1 MAILL
6 RDEGGK
12 SGGGKKEGENR
23 RRGEEL
29 SGRQWLEMMRGL
41 KYAVAYWERGHPCPL
56 SARRREKAFR

>member
-23 RRGEEL
+23 RRGDGVK
-29 SGRQWLEMMRGL
+29 SFQDGNGL
-41 KYAVAYWERGHPCPL
+41 R
-56 SARRREKAFR
+56 